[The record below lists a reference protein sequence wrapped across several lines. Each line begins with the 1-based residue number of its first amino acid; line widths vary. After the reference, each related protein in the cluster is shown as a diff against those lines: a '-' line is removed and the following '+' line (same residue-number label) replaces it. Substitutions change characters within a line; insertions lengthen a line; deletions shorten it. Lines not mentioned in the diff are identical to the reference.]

1 MTPERPV
8 VMALAIAVVADP
20 ALAMAFLLLVVSPSS
35 RKLKYS
41 KALQANPADVAGVES
56 ARS

>member
-1 MTPERPV
+1 
-8 VMALAIAVVADP
+8 MALAIAVVADP